1 VGEITLNEHLRRM
14 REKRWRNATKEERQK
29 ATSLAG
35 RAAWANFT
43 PEERSVEMKRR
54 AKVRES
60 NRAVKAKAS
69 KKRKPKSLNSNAE
82 EATQAFLRAVKEDV
96 DAARGPRR

>member
-35 RAAWANFT
+35 HAAWANLS
-43 PEERSVEMKRR
+43 PEQRSVEMKRR
-54 AKVRES
+54 AKVRKR
-60 NRAVKAKAS
+60 NRARKS
-69 KKRKPKSLNSNAE
+69 KS
-82 EATQAFLRAVKEDV
+82 
-96 DAARGPRR
+96 